1 MARARMNARVT
12 ASTTEGGARRL
23 KAAFPRRLRPPI
35 VCYRRFRERSGNRV
49 RRLSPDG
56 SRRTEAQA
64 MSASAVAAQ
73 AFASSFRLWPLS
85 AARTAR
91 KPAASTTAIA
101 AASQKKPCRHASF
114 DQFLPGDLLFFLG
127 DDELSRA
134 IAWKTSTWSQWLFGL
149 TFGHVEICADGR
161 FNGNV
166 GVYAYGSTTLCDLP
180 CLHAGKC
187 ISGVQVHAPQTR
199 VDQYPGKVWRL
210 RLTES
215 LNSEERGRLWSM
227 LYHELGKPYDA
238 ERAALLAGR
247 RFVYDFHGLA
257 PTPGSRFC
265 SELASAALKH
275 VNRVVPR
282 GADPESYS
290 PNSLALAALHSGEAW
305 PIGEKSQS
313 RRLK

>member
-1 MARARMNARVT
+1 MAL
-12 ASTTEGGARRL
+12 ASHG
-23 KAAFPRRLRPPI
+23 
-35 VCYRRFRERSGNRV
+35 
-49 RRLSPDG
+49 SP
-56 SRRTEAQA
+56 A
-64 MSASAVAAQ
+64 MFASVAAAQ

-85 AARTAR
+85 AARSKR
-91 KPAASTTAIA
+91 KPAASTKAGEQPTAA
-101 AASQKKPCRHASF
+101 PRQPHASF
-114 DQFLPGDLLFFLG
+114 DQYAPGDLLLFLG

-166 GVYAYGSTTLCDLP
+166 DVYAYGSTTQCDLP
-180 CLHAGKC
+180 CLHAGKP
-187 ISGVQVHAPQTR
+187 ISGVQVHAPRTR

-215 LNSEERGRLWSM
+215 LNSEERGRLWGM

-247 RFVYDFHGLA
+247 RFVYDFQGLA

-275 VNRVVPR
+275 VNRIVPR

-290 PNSLALAALHSGEAW
+290 PNSLALAALHSGEVW
-305 PIGEKSQS
+305 PVGEKSQS